1 MTTDVRFKLSVNAQ
15 NLSAEVDKAL
25 APLESAAA
33 KVGASAG
40 SKFGQGFGEGAK
52 SASIYERALAQTTGA
67 IEQFVAAESMANR
80 EIAGH
85 KAALTAGTISQEQYQ
100 VAVRQTKASLALVK
114 AELQG
119 MEAQLRRAAQETVQ
133 AGTAM
138 AGLTPHLQAT
148 GQSSGAA
155 RMGMQ
160 QLGYQIGD
168 AATMFAM
175 GGNAAQIFASQLG
188 QTLQAVQLMSGG
200 TSRLAGFLGGPWGI
214 AISTAAI
221 ALTPFIGKLFETR
234 DAAKEMGD
242 EAQNALDRLFASLRQ
257 AGQVTDALDKVAKKR
272 ISAMADEAA
281 AQRDLNAANA
291 MAATLAKTPGVA
303 GISGNYQQ
311 FSAQEAQRRLL
322 DARTRIAEADGQIEQ
337 IRLSGVVRARQDAA
351 ASRLGLD
358 GASRGGGR
366 AGGSGSAGRAAND
379 NRAREIEAAAQAE
392 KQFEEAIQRSL
403 EAQAESVRLETIRRE
418 QGEVAA
424 AAEEARLE
432 FLRQH
437 PLALHDSVEELAK
450 ALGITRAL
458 NEEERLRLQGLINS
472 ADAAEDL
479 AVTAARKKAQ
489 QKVDEERLRSEREL
503 NEKIAREQEKTLR
516 DLSGLY
522 EDLFSGGTGRI
533 WKNFKRMG
541 QSVLADIAAQ
551 WTLSLLSGQGGG
563 SLGQMATAA
572 MGRNAGPW
580 GAVLGSAGGLFGRA
594 GGPLSGAAA
603 QSAAKEAGM
612 GGAGAGGFLGS
623 AGSALGAFGAAVAV
637 NELIGDIFGF
647 KGGPLG
653 IFTSVFKKT
662 KKASA
667 SIGMSGDELSV
678 LGVKGNSRSRKEAS
692 SGAADSVLGA
702 IEQIAEAL
710 GADVDASLGSVSIG
724 VRKKNWRVDPT
735 GQGRTK
741 KSGGAIDFGRD
752 QEEAVAAA
760 IRNLIEDGVLS
771 GISQASLNILKSGKD
786 LQKSIEKA
794 ALIESVPKLLKAR
807 TDPLGA
813 ALDEIDTKFARLAES
828 LREGGA
834 SAEQIADA
842 RRLWQLERADAIKQ
856 IGEASASL
864 KEFLLGLNAGGDSP
878 LSLRQQREE
887 AERAF
892 APYAAQVAAAQA
904 ARDEVTRLT
913 GSGASAEQ
921 IAAAE
926 QAARLAAAGI
936 DQEGF
941 RSSASL
947 LLGVSRSMNASG
959 GDFFNDFD
967 RIRALT
973 GGAAGLVDAATP
985 APGEGRDPFAQMTA
999 NNTGDLVNLMAD
1011 QNTLLKDISSRL
1023 SAMNDN
1029 GANLWW
1035 VGQDRSF
1042 VS

>member
-100 VAVRQTKASLALVK
+100 VAVRQTKAGLALVK

-133 AGTAM
+133 AGSAM
-138 AGLTPHLQAT
+138 AGLNPHLQAT

-358 GASRGGGR
+358 GASRARAR
-366 AGGSGSAGRAAND
+366 AGGSGSAGAAAND

-392 KQFEEAIQRSL
+392 KQFEDAIQRSL

-458 NEEERLRLQGLINS
+458 NDEERLRLQGLINS
-472 ADAAEDL
+472 ANAAEDL

-489 QKVDEERLRSEREL
+489 QKVDEERLRSERE
-503 NEKIAREQEKTLR
+503 QEKTLR

-522 EDLFSGGTGRI
+522 EDLFAGGTGRI

-580 GAVLGSAGGLFGRA
+580 GAVLGSAGSLFGRA

-612 GGAGAGGFLGS
+612 GGAGSGGFLGS

-710 GADVDASLGSVSIG
+710 GADVDASLGAVSIG

-735 GQGRTK
+735 GKGRTK

-842 RRLWQLERADAIKQ
+842 RRLWQLERADAIQQ

-864 KEFLLGLNAGGDSP
+864 KEFLLGLNAGSDSP

-999 NNTGDLVNLMAD
+999 NNTSDLVNLMAD

-1035 VGQDRSF
+1035 VGQQRNWTS
-1042 VS
+1042 